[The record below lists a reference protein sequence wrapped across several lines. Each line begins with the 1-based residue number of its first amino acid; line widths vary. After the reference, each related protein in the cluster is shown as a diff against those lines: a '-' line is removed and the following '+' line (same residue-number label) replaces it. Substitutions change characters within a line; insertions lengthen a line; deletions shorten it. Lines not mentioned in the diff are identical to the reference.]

1 MSIEL
6 EVVTPVELEMEEAS
20 MRGPQGPKGD
30 QGEKGDKGD
39 KGDTGSTGAT
49 GPTGPKGDTGATG
62 EQGIQGN
69 KGDKGDAGIGIA
81 SITFKNTDEAGNN
94 VYLITLTDSKTYTFT
109 ANRGPKGDVGLK
121 GDKGDTGDQG
131 PKGAQGVQGIQG
143 IQGAKG
149 DKGLTGDTGPQGPQ
163 GEVGPQGEQGKQ
175 GVQGNPGNDGVGI
188 NSVVYKEEKANGDK
202 VYTINLSDSTTYDFI
217 VPKGAKGNKGE
228 PFTYEDLTT
237 AQIEELAK
245 DISSFVGVPTKT
257 SELTNDSN
265 FVSDANY
272 QHTDNNFTDALLTKL
287 NGLTKITKV
296 SELENDEGFLKEH
309 QSLSGYATEQWVEG
323 KDYLP
328 ASHNISPAAHSD
340 IRELITG
347 LTTRL
352 NALADSDDTTLDQLS
367 EIVAYIKAN
376 RSLIESIT
384 TSKVSVSDIVDNLT
398 STATNKPLSAKQGM
412 ALKALIDAIVIPTKL
427 SDLQDDIKAD
437 NIFIATYGT
446 TTAEEIGAAYAAGKA
461 TFCKK
466 NNQFAPLASRVNKRY
481 VFTFSYGNQNVM
493 WQCNNDNWS
502 TLSIAVPSI
511 TTTTATLTVDGWEVD
526 GDELKQ
532 TVAVSN
538 LPISGYIYT
547 TYPNSSQYK
556 AWTEAGIYADDVTTA
571 NSITF
576 HCTEKPT
583 VAVSVNIKK
592 EQVG

>member
-149 DKGLTGDTGPQGPQ
+149 DKGFTGDTGPQGPQ

-217 VPKGAKGNKGE
+217 VPKGAKGDKGE

-367 EIVAYIKAN
+367 EIVAYIKSN

-384 TSKVSVSDIVDNLT
+384 TSKVSISDIVDNIT
-398 STATNKPLSAKQGM
+398 SSATNKPLSANQGR
-412 ALKALIDAIVIPTKL
+412 ALKALIDSIVVPTKVSELQNDKNYLTEHQSLAEYAKSADLAKVATSGSYNDLADKPTIPSTSGLASEDWVESKGYLTTHQDISGKQNKPIVSTVTMAAAGWDSAAKIYSFENTYPAASYDIEIEPDSTITDEQLEAWCAAKIVGNRTANKAVAKGDIPT
-427 SDLQDDIKAD
+427 
-437 NIFIATYGT
+437 
-446 TTAEEIGAAYAAGKA
+446 
-461 TFCKK
+461 
-466 NNQFAPLASRVNKRY
+466 
-481 VFTFSYGNQNVM
+481 
-493 WQCNNDNWS
+493 
-502 TLSIAVPSI
+502 
-511 TTTTATLTVDGWEVD
+511 
-526 GDELKQ
+526 
-532 TVAVSN
+532 
-538 LPISGYIYT
+538 
-547 TYPNSSQYK
+547 
-556 AWTEAGIYADDVTTA
+556 
-571 NSITF
+571 
-576 HCTEKPT
+576 
-583 VAVSVNIKK
+583 VNIPVIVKAVRK
-592 EQVG
+592 

>member
-6 EVVTPVELEMEEAS
+6 EAVTPVELEMEEAS

-39 KGDTGSTGAT
+39 KGDTGAT

-109 ANRGPKGDVGLK
+109 ANRGPKGDAGLK

-149 DKGLTGDTGPQGPQ
+149 DKGLTGDTGPQGPQGPQ

-217 VPKGAKGNKGE
+217 VPKGAKGDKGE

-245 DISSFVGVPTKT
+245 DISSFVGIPTKT

-367 EIVAYIKAN
+367 EIVAYIKSN

-384 TSKVSVSDIVDNLT
+384 TSKVSISDIVDNIT
-398 STATNKPLSAKQGM
+398 SSATNKPLSANQGR
-412 ALKALIDAIVIPTKL
+412 ALKSLIDSIVVPTKVSEL
-427 SDLQDDIKAD
+427 QNDKNYLTEHQSLEEYAKSADLAKVATSGSYNDLADKPTIPSTSGLASEEWVESKGYLTTHQDISGKQNKPIVSTVTMA
-437 NIFIATYGT
+437 
-446 TTAEEIGAAYAAGKA
+446 AAGWDSAAKIYSFENTYPAASYDIEIEPDSTITDEQLEAWCAAKIVGNRTANKA
-461 TFCKK
+461 VAK
-466 NNQFAPLASRVNKRY
+466 
-481 VFTFSYGNQNVM
+481 G
-493 WQCNNDNWS
+493 D
-502 TLSIAVPSI
+502 VP
-511 TTTTATLTVDGWEVD
+511 TVDIPIIIKV
-526 GDELKQ
+526 
-532 TVAVSN
+532 VAKN
-538 LPISGYIYT
+538 
-547 TYPNSSQYK
+547 
-556 AWTEAGIYADDVTTA
+556 A
-571 NSITF
+571 
-576 HCTEKPT
+576 
-583 VAVSVNIKK
+583 
-592 EQVG
+592 

>member
-6 EVVTPVELEMEEAS
+6 EAVTPVELEMEEAS

-30 QGEKGDKGD
+30 KGEKGDKGD

-109 ANRGPKGDVGLK
+109 ANRGPKGDAGLK

-217 VPKGAKGNKGE
+217 VPKGAKGDKGE
-228 PFTYEDLTT
+228 PFTYEDLTK

-245 DISSFVGVPTKT
+245 DISSFVGIPTKT

-352 NALADSDDTTLDQLS
+352 NALADSDDTALDQLS
-367 EIVAYIKAN
+367 EIVAYIKSN

-384 TSKVSVSDIVDNLT
+384 TSKVSISDIVDNIT
-398 STATNKPLSAKQGM
+398 SSATNKPLSANQGRV
-412 ALKALIDAIVIPTKL
+412 LKSVID
-427 SDLQDDIKAD
+427 
-437 NIFIATYGT
+437 
-446 TTAEEIGAAYAAGKA
+446 
-461 TFCKK
+461 
-466 NNQFAPLASRVNKRY
+466 
-481 VFTFSYGNQNVM
+481 
-493 WQCNNDNWS
+493 
-502 TLSIAVPSI
+502 SIAVPTKVSELQNDKNYLTEHQSLAEYAKSADLAKVATSGSYNDLADKPTIPSTSGLASEDWVESKGYLTTHQDISGKQNKPIVSTVTMAAAGWDSAAKIYSFENTYPAASYDIEIEPDSTI
-511 TTTTATLTVDGWEVD
+511 TDEQLEAWCAAKIVGNRTANKAVAKGDVPTVDIPIIIKV
-526 GDELKQ
+526 
-532 TVAVSN
+532 VAKN
-538 LPISGYIYT
+538 
-547 TYPNSSQYK
+547 
-556 AWTEAGIYADDVTTA
+556 A
-571 NSITF
+571 
-576 HCTEKPT
+576 
-583 VAVSVNIKK
+583 
-592 EQVG
+592 